1 VPARH
6 PVAGP
11 TVWHNVDVVATRSW
25 EAELDEHERRV
36 IVDAAERAREHG
48 HDALTVTRDAFALPG
63 LELRLGEWAHALSR
77 GRGFLLIHGFP
88 VDLLDAAATE
98 LAYVGLGTHLGRP
111 VGQNAAGDRLTHIRD
126 ERLPPGPGKVRLY
139 RTRERQDFHTD
150 GADLI
155 GLLCLHRARSGG
167 QSRIVSSHAIYN
179 EMLRTRP
186 DLIDVLYEPFW
197 WDRQDEQ
204 APGESP
210 WFVLPPLND
219 VPPHAVDSVPRL
231 FYIGWYLR
239 DAQRHPEVPRLAP
252 QQLEAMAMIEQLAN
266 DPTFHLEMDFVPGD
280 IQLLNNGVILHA
292 REAYEDDDDPAL
304 RRHLL
309 RLWLAA
315 HSFTSVADGLRSGM
329 GSTNE
334 S

>member
-1 VPARH
+1 MQPH
-6 PVAGP
+6 LPVTGP
-11 TVWHNVDVVATRSW
+11 TVWRTADVLTDRSW
-25 EAELDEHERRV
+25 EISLDANEQQE
-36 IVDAAERAREHG
+36 IVEAAQRARSG
-48 HDALTVTRDAFALPG
+48 GIDAMSVAPDSFLLPTLG
-63 LELRLGEWAHALSR
+63 GRLQEWAVSLSR
-77 GRGFLLIHGFP
+77 GRGFVLIHGFP
-88 VDLLDAAATE
+88 VEFLDETLTE

-111 VGQNAAGDRLTHIRD
+111 VGQNASGDRLTHIRD

-150 GADLI
+150 GADII

-167 QSRIVSSHAIYN
+167 QSRIVSSHTIYN

-186 DLIDVLYEPFW
+186 DLLDVLYQPFW
-197 WDRQDEQ
+197 WDRQDEH

-219 VPPHAVDSVPRL
+219 INGTPRL

-239 DAQRHPEVPRLAP
+239 DAQRHADVPRLTEA
-252 QQLEAMAMIEQLAN
+252 QLEAMALVEQMAN
-266 DPTFHLEMDFVPGD
+266 DPSLHLEMDFAPGD
-280 IQLLNNGVILHA
+280 IQLLNNGVILHS
-292 REAYEDDDDPAL
+292 RDAYEDDDDPAL

-315 HSFTSVADGLRSGM
+315 HSFTSVTDGLRSGIAGPAAM
-329 GSTNE
+329 S
-334 S
+334 